1 MMETGRVKSDS
12 AEIIKIIEQLKEEII
27 RELPKQKA
35 YLKTQEKFNDELD
48 DLNLAHKEN
57 KLVLENVKLEIS
69 KFSKGVE
76 NANKNQ
82 TEVLGDLIKT
92 VGEGFE
98 DFQSHLQKF
107 ASNVSHQN
115 SSEIDQSSKRILSY
129 LENDTKTILNSLAP
143 MQSLLGKDQ
152 FAKFISEFNKML
164 HDILDKIHNK
174 IELSTTESL
183 AGQKILA
190 SAELVK
196 NLQKNL
202 YESLVQKLESIYRK
216 IESSPLPSML
226 DSLQKRMGTDITQ
239 KVGQIERK
247 IDESPVPNMVRELKT
262 EFGKDLNK
270 NITILSNKMDSSPI
284 PKMIQNVEKQLVSL
298 EKNTLLKSNQRM
310 DDHIR
315 KVESPAFFTPLTA
328 HVTKSIGES
337 NSKLGKYIDN
347 SLQQSS
353 LTLGKEKSINAI
365 REGLG
370 LLQSEIAK
378 TSKAVNLEKV
388 RKDMDLMNA
397 LPEIKKLQNYL
408 TKYVETAPKD
418 VQVSNIQKTL
428 AQLSSQVAQL
438 SQESSLKQLEKTIQK
453 QDPTPIVKSL
463 IPEVQK
469 LISPLATQKEVRDLS
484 DKTLKVSQDVA
495 KLPTQVLFEKI
506 RQNTETEIPNR
517 IDQDT
522 KQVLTA
528 AKDNLTVSTA
538 NKEFLIKQS
547 EKVNL
552 INTQLNT
559 VAKNQDLNEF
569 RLLYEKSFPTIK
581 TEIMGE
587 IGKLEKEHLQQA
599 QLLSKTQ
606 EELGDLN
613 KSTQKVPELVQFV
626 TKDLYAQVNQGNQD
640 LNQFSSRFLDN
651 IASIEKN
658 LNSMNGKVA
667 LESTMVEIKKH
678 TSPEWYKDFLG
689 EIKNGILPVIRSCT
703 EPLAQQ
709 QVLNSI
715 SHDLA
720 ISINQVLS
728 NIGKTH
734 ENHTTLIGIVQD
746 SRKIVSDLPN
756 HEEFSS
762 FQRSIDLLV
771 KERLPEIIEEALL
784 LSAKEDS
791 LDKMKAEVRADLK
804 ELFAIQTLVQD
815 TTKANREEFDQ
826 YSKVFDKFS
835 ELTTTSLN
843 AIYENVSEGA
853 WDRYLDQIKMPLN
866 RLAKEESLNS
876 FKHYYERQHNDLL
889 SLSEDMKEKILINQT
904 KLGTVQDLIGNTAT
918 QENLINLAEIMVS
931 EIKNPLEESLKP
943 GINDTAKQESLK
955 SNHEAVMEVLNNFA
969 KRDEILK
976 IQTDQDTMNKF
987 LFKLL
992 KITENNEEHFNYL
1005 GEQMVSL
1012 SEKLTLLFE
1021 FLKRVSGV

>member
-1 MMETGRVKSDS
+1 MMENGRVKNDS
-12 AEIIKIIEQLKEEII
+12 AEIVKIIEQLKEEII

-92 VGEGFE
+92 VGEGFD
-98 DFQSHLQKF
+98 DFQNHLQKF
-107 ASNVSHQN
+107 ASNVSHLN
-115 SSEIDQSSKRILSY
+115 SSEIEQSSKKILTT

-143 MQSLLGKDQ
+143 LQSLLGKEQ
-152 FAKFISEFNKML
+152 FAKFIAEFNKML
-164 HDILDKIHNK
+164 LDISDKLHNK
-174 IELSTTESL
+174 MELSTTEIL

-190 SAELVK
+190 SADLVK
-196 NLQKNL
+196 NLQNNL
-202 YESLVQKLESIYRK
+202 YESLVKKLESIYQK
-216 IESSPLPSML
+216 IESSPLPTML
-226 DSLQKRMGTDITQ
+226 ESLQKQIGTDITQ
-239 KVGQIERK
+239 KVGQIEQK
-247 IDESPVPNMVRELKT
+247 INESPVPNMVRELQI
-262 EFGKDLNK
+262 EFGKELNK
-270 NITILSNKMDSSPI
+270 NTALLSNKIENSPI
-284 PKMIQNVEKQLVSL
+284 PQMIQNVDQRLVSL

-310 DDHIR
+310 EDHIR
-315 KVESPAFFTPLTA
+315 KVESPAFFTPLVSQ
-328 HVTKSIGES
+328 VTKSLSES
-337 NSKLGKYIDN
+337 NARLGKYVDTSI
-347 SLQQSS
+347 LKTTA
-353 LTLGKEKSINAI
+353 TLGKEKSINSI

-370 LLQSEIAK
+370 VLQSEISK
-378 TSKAVNLEKV
+378 TSKAVDLEKL
-388 RKDMDLMNA
+388 RKGLDLINA
-397 LPEIKKLQNYL
+397 LPEINKLQKNL
-408 TKYVETAPKD
+408 AKYIETAPKD
-418 VQVSNIQKTL
+418 AQVVNIQKTL

-438 SQESSLKQLEKTIQK
+438 SLESSLKQLEKTIQK
-453 QDPTPIVKSL
+453 QDPTPIVKTL

-469 LISPLATQKEVRDLS
+469 LISPLATQKEVKDLS
-484 DKTLKVSQDVA
+484 EKTLKMSQDVA
-495 KLPTQVLFEKI
+495 KLPNQGIIEKI
-506 RQNTETEIPNR
+506 RQNTDTVIPNR
-517 IDQDT
+517 LEQDT
-522 KQVLTA
+522 KQVLSA
-528 AKDNLTVSTA
+528 SKENFTVSSA
-538 NKEFLIKQS
+538 NKELLIKQS
-547 EKVNL
+547 EKLNQV
-552 INTQLNT
+552 NTQLNT

-587 IGKLEKEHLQQA
+587 IGKLEKEHLQHF

-606 EELGDLN
+606 EELGNLN

-626 TKDLYAQVNQGNQD
+626 TKDLYAQVNQGKQD
-640 LNQFSSRFLDN
+640 LSQFSSRSLEN
-651 IASIEKN
+651 TTNIEKTLNN
-658 LNSMNGKVA
+658 LNGKVA
-667 LESTMVEIKKH
+667 LESTMVEIKKN
-678 TSPEWYKDFLG
+678 TSPEWYKEFLG
-689 EIKNGILPVIRSCT
+689 EIKNAILPVVRSCT
-703 EPLAQQ
+703 EPLAQKQ
-709 QVLNSI
+709 ILDSI
-715 SHDLA
+715 SHDFA
-720 ISINQVLS
+720 ISINQILA

-734 ENHTTLIGIVQD
+734 ENHTTLMSVAQD
-746 SRKIVSDLPN
+746 TRKVVSNLPN

-784 LSAKEDS
+784 LTAKEDS

-815 TTKANREEFDQ
+815 TTKANREDFEQ

-835 ELTTTSLN
+835 EFTTTSLN
-843 AIYENVSEGA
+843 SIYENVSEGA

-876 FKHYYERQHNDLL
+876 FKHYFERQHNDLL
-889 SLSEDMKEKILINQT
+889 GLSEDMKQKILVNQT

-931 EIKNPLEESLKP
+931 QIKNPLEESLKP
-943 GINDTAKQESLK
+943 SINASAKQDTLI

-1005 GEQMVSL
+1005 GEQLVSL